1 MTRLNE
7 LQYIVDKTQKWSIDR
22 LLHKN
27 ATLFSQNIKLQSEL
41 GELANALEK
50 DDRLGQIDGIGDCLV
65 VAIVMGTVTQNDV
78 FKNEVLN
85 IKQYFDE
92 DLKLEE
98 PIDSHIAF
106 NLFTKALNRYKDA
119 NVDMVN
125 TDSVRTNSI
134 SRILADVFYSA
145 HTLANSLGFDILHCL
160 RMAYSTIYFRTG
172 NIVNGVYVKDQVSN
186 VLVVPSNELEC
197 NIDDLITQISQLA
210 DVLYKGQAFKVVYR
224 EYTTTDKLT
233 NEG

>member
-1 MTRLNE
+1 MTRLKE

-41 GELANALEK
+41 GELANAIEKGDYLE
-50 DDRLGQIDGIGDCLV
+50 QMDGIGDCLV
-65 VAIVMGTVTQNDV
+65 VAIVMGTVTQNDM

-85 IKQYFDE
+85 VMQYFDE

-98 PIDSHIAF
+98 PIHSHIAF
-106 NLFTKALNRYKDA
+106 NLFVKALNRYKDA
-119 NVDMVN
+119 NIDMVN

-145 HTLANSLGFDILHCL
+145 HTLANSLGFDILRCL
-160 RMAYSTIYFRTG
+160 RMAYSTIHFRTG
-172 NIVNGVYVKDQVSN
+172 NIVNGVYVKDKVNN
-186 VLVVPSNELEC
+186 VIVAPSDELGQH
-197 NIDDLITQISQLA
+197 I
-210 DVLYKGQAFKVVYR
+210 DVLIRHIVKVGHTTYKGQPFKLEYGK
-224 EYTTTDKLT
+224 YTTDELM